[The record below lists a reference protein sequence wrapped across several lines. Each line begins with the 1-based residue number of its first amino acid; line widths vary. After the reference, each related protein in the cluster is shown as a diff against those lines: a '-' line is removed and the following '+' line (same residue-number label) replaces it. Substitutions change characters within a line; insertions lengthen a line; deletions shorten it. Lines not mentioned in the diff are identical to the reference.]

1 MYKYNFWIYYLPF
14 TRQTSQGNLVLIC
27 PVCLEPGQMKLSHMQ
42 HYLMSACRMVLGW
55 AIHWFDCWQNWREK
69 SRSRNQN
76 KCTSD
81 SMRHISQLSKASK
94 WAEMQKTQ
102 TADSMPTTRKLFVWR
117 LNNIPFCGLRLART
131 NYAQKTYLWPHWYG
145 FLHHQW
151 IEPYYD
157 VVLER
162 KWH

>member
-55 AIHWFDCWQNWREK
+55 AIHWFDCWQNCWEK

-94 WAEMQKTQ
+94 WAEMQKSTHKQ
-102 TADSMPTTRKLFVWR
+102 LIACRPPENFLYEGLTTYHSAVWGWLVQTTRKK
-117 LNNIPFCGLRLART
+117 P
-131 NYAQKTYLWPHWYG
+131 TYGPIDTVSCIISESSL
-145 FLHHQW
+145 
-151 IEPYYD
+151 IMM
-157 VVLER
+157 
-162 KWH
+162 